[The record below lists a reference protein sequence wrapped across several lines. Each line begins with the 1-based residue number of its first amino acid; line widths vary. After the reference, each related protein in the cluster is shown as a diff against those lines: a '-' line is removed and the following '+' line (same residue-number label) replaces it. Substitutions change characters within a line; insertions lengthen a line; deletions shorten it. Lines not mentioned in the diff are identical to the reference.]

1 MVFDITQ
8 LKKIR
13 RQLNLTQ
20 YEFAQ
25 KAGISQSMVA
35 KVESGR
41 LDPTYSNVKKIE
53 QALELL
59 TKNYEKE
66 AKDIMIKNIISVNKD
81 EKISNI
87 IKLMNKYTI
96 SQLPVLE
103 KDKVIGLILESSI
116 LNKGLEDIKNLKAKD
131 VMEEAPPI
139 INKNAKLEVIKQLL
153 RFYSLIL
160 IEDKGKLIGLITKS
174 DLINSLVS

>member
-1 MVFDITQ
+1 MVFDITP

-13 RQLNLTQ
+13 KQLNLTQ
-20 YEFAQ
+20 HEFAQ

-160 IEDKGKLIGLITKS
+160 IEDKGNLIGLITKS